1 MTDQQGGPG
10 SHGSPGPHAGPG
22 SHADPPLVPVEDHL
36 ADVLAAIRPVD
47 PVWVPLVHAD
57 GSVLAEHVT
66 STTPLPSFDN
76 SAMDGYAV
84 RAADLAGATAEAP
97 VTLPVRGEIAAGDT
111 GDYRVE
117 AGSCL
122 QIMTGARLPEGADAV
137 VPVEWTDG
145 GTTFEAGTAVAFR
158 RAPEPDNAVR
168 HRGDDVAEGTVLLPQ
183 GTLIGPVQMA
193 LLAASGHGEVL
204 ARAAPRVAVISTGN
218 ELVEPGTPLIP
229 GQIWESNSF
238 MLAAAARRAGA
249 IVRRHRLRDDPAVVL
264 STLEGLVSDADLL
277 ITSGGVSMG
286 GEHDVVKA
294 ALSKLGTITFRKV
307 AMQPGMPQGFGVLGP
322 DRTPIFT
329 LPGNPVSAYVSFI
342 LFVQPALDALKNL
355 SPQRQPL
362 AEAALTMGVR
372 SPGGRRSFLRGILDP
387 ARETV
392 VPLTGQSSHQLGALA
407 RANALIIVPEDV
419 TRLEAG
425 EGVDVVC
432 LP

>member
-1 MTDQQGGPG
+1 MTHQ
-10 SHGSPGPHAGPG
+10 HGGPG
-22 SHADPPLVPVEDHL
+22 SHADPPLVPVEEHL
-36 ADVLAAIRPVD
+36 ADVLAAIRPAD

-84 RAADLAGATAEAP
+84 RAADVAGASADTP

-117 AGSCL
+117 PGSSL

-145 GTTFEAGTAVAFR
+145 GAAVAVFR
-158 RAPEPDNAVR
+158 QAPEPGNAVR
-168 HRGDDVAEGTVLLPQ
+168 HRGDDVADGAVLLPQ
-183 GTLIGPVQMA
+183 GTLVGPVQIA
-193 LLAASGHGEVL
+193 LLAASGHAEVL
-204 ARAAPRVAVISTGN
+204 ARTPPRVAIISTGN

-249 IVRRHRLRDDPAVVL
+249 TVRRHRLRDDPEVVL

-294 ALSKLGTITFRKV
+294 ALSKLGTIAFRKV

-322 DRTPIFT
+322 DLTPIFT

-342 LFVQPALDALKNL
+342 LFVQPALDALKKL

-362 AEAALTMGVR
+362 ADAALTTSVR
-372 SPGGRRSFLRGILDP
+372 SPRGRRSYLRGILDP

-407 RANALIIVPEDV
+407 QANALIIVPEDV

-425 EGVDVVC
+425 DGVDVMC

>member
-1 MTDQQGGPG
+1 MTHQ
-10 SHGSPGPHAGPG
+10 HGGPG
-22 SHADPPLVPVEDHL
+22 SHADPPLVPVEEHL
-36 ADVLAAIRPVD
+36 AEVLAAIRPVD

-57 GSVLAEHVT
+57 GSVLAEQVT

-84 RAADLAGATAEAP
+84 RAADLGGASADTP

-117 AGSCL
+117 PGSCL

-145 GTTFEAGTAVAFR
+145 GAAEALFR
-158 RAPEPDNAVR
+158 QAPEPGNAVR
-168 HRGDDVAEGTVLLPQ
+168 HRGDDVAEGAVLLPQ
-183 GTLIGPVQMA
+183 GTLVGPVQVA

-204 ARAAPRVAVISTGN
+204 ARTPPRVAIISTGN

-249 IVRRHRLRDDPAVVL
+249 TVRRHRLRDDPAVVL

-322 DRTPIFT
+322 DATPIFT

-342 LFVQPALDALKNL
+342 LFVQPALDALKKL
-355 SPQRQPL
+355 SPQRQPP
-362 AEAALTMGVR
+362 AQAALTMSVR
-372 SPGGRRSFLRGILDP
+372 SPGGRRSYLRGILDP

-407 RANALIIVPEDV
+407 QANALIIVPEDV

-425 EGVDVVC
+425 DGVDVMC

>member
-1 MTDQQGGPG
+1 
-10 SHGSPGPHAGPG
+10 
-22 SHADPPLVPVEDHL
+22 
-36 ADVLAAIRPVD
+36 VLAAIRPVD

-57 GSVLAEHVT
+57 GSVLAEQVT

-84 RAADLAGATAEAP
+84 RAADLGGATAAAP

-117 AGSCL
+117 PGTCL

-145 GTTFEAGTAVAFR
+145 GAAEALFR
-158 RAPEPDNAVR
+158 QAPEPGNAVR
-168 HRGDDVAEGTVLLPQ
+168 HRGDDVAEGAVLLPQ
-183 GTLIGPVQMA
+183 GTLVGPVQVA

-204 ARAAPRVAVISTGN
+204 ARTPPRVAIISTGN

-249 IVRRHRLRDDPAVVL
+249 TVRRHRLRDDPAVVL

-322 DRTPIFT
+322 DATPIFT

-342 LFVQPALDALKNL
+342 LFVQPALDALKKL

-362 AEAALTMGVR
+362 AQAALTMSVR
-372 SPGGRRSFLRGILDP
+372 SPGGRRSYLRGILDP

-407 RANALIIVPEDV
+407 QANALIIVPEDV

-425 EGVDVVC
+425 DGVDVMC

>member
-1 MTDQQGGPG
+1 MTHQHGGPGSQGGPG
-10 SHGSPGPHAGPG
+10 SR
-22 SHADPPLVPVEDHL
+22 ADPPLVPVEEHL

-57 GSVLAEHVT
+57 GSVLAEQVT

-84 RAADLAGATAEAP
+84 RAADLGGASADTP

-117 AGSCL
+117 PGSCL

-145 GTTFEAGTAVAFR
+145 GVAEALFR
-158 RAPEPDNAVR
+158 QAPEPGNAVR
-168 HRGDDVAEGTVLLPQ
+168 HRGDDVAEGAVLLPQ
-183 GTLIGPVQMA
+183 GTLVGPVQVA

-204 ARAAPRVAVISTGN
+204 ARTPPRVAIISTGN

-249 IVRRHRLRDDPAVVL
+249 TVRRHRLRDDPAVVL

-322 DRTPIFT
+322 DATPIFT

-342 LFVQPALDALKNL
+342 LFVQPALDALKKL

-362 AEAALTMGVR
+362 AQAALTMSVR
-372 SPGGRRSFLRGILDP
+372 SPGGRRSYLRGILDP

-407 RANALIIVPEDV
+407 QANALIIVPEDV

-425 EGVDVVC
+425 DGVDVMC

>member
-1 MTDQQGGPG
+1 MTHQ
-10 SHGSPGPHAGPG
+10 HGGPG
-22 SHADPPLVPVEDHL
+22 SHADPPLVPVEEHL
-36 ADVLAAIRPVD
+36 ADVLAAIRPAD

-84 RAADLAGATAEAP
+84 RAADLAGASASTP

-111 GDYRVE
+111 GDYWVE
-117 AGSCL
+117 PGSSL

-145 GTTFEAGTAVAFR
+145 GTAVAVFR
-158 RAPEPDNAVR
+158 QAPEPGNAVR
-168 HRGDDVAEGTVLLPQ
+168 HRGDDVADGAVLLPQ
-183 GTLIGPVQMA
+183 GTLVGPVQIA

-204 ARAAPRVAVISTGN
+204 ARTPPRVAIISTGN

-249 IVRRHRLRDDPAVVL
+249 TVRRHRLRDDPEVVL

-322 DRTPIFT
+322 DLTPIFT

-342 LFVQPALDALKNL
+342 LFVQPALDALKKL

-362 AEAALTMGVR
+362 ADAALTMSVR
-372 SPGGRRSFLRGILDP
+372 SPGGRRSYLRGILDP

-392 VPLTGQSSHQLGALA
+392 VPPTGQSSHQLGALA
-407 RANALIIVPEDV
+407 QANALIIVPEDV

-425 EGVDVVC
+425 DGVHVMC

>member
-1 MTDQQGGPG
+1 MTLQRG
-10 SHGSPGPHAGPG
+10 GPG
-22 SHADPPLVPVEDHL
+22 SHADPPLVPVEEHL
-36 ADVLAAIRPVD
+36 AEILAAIRPAE

-57 GSVLAEHVT
+57 GNVLAEDVT

-84 RAADLAGATAEAP
+84 RAADLAGASADAP
-97 VTLPVRGEIAAGDT
+97 VTLPVHGEIAAGDT

-137 VPVEWTDG
+137 VPVEWTD
-145 GTTFEAGTAVAFR
+145 AGTISAAFR
-158 RAPEPDNAVR
+158 QAPEPGNAVR
-168 HRGDDVAEGTVLLPQ
+168 HRGDDVAEGTVLLSQ
-183 GTLIGPVQMA
+183 GTLVGPVQMA

-204 ARAAPRVAVISTGN
+204 ARTPPRVAIISTGN

-249 IVRRHRLRDDPAVVL
+249 TVRRHRLRDDPAVVL

-322 DRTPIFT
+322 DATPIFT

-342 LFVQPALDALKNL
+342 LFVQPALDARKNL

-362 AEAALTMGVR
+362 AQAALTTNVR
-372 SPGGRRSFLRGILDP
+372 SPGGRRSYLRGILDA

-407 RANALIIVPEDV
+407 QANALIIVPEDV
-419 TRLEAG
+419 TRMEAG
-425 EGVDVVC
+425 DGVDVMC

>member
-1 MTDQQGGPG
+1 MTHQ
-10 SHGSPGPHAGPG
+10 HGGPG
-22 SHADPPLVPVEDHL
+22 SHADPPLVPVEEHL
-36 ADVLAAIRPVD
+36 ADVLAAIRPAD

-84 RAADLAGATAEAP
+84 RAADLAGASASTP

-111 GDYRVE
+111 ADYRIE
-117 AGSCL
+117 PGSSL

-145 GTTFEAGTAVAFR
+145 GTVEAVFR
-158 RAPEPDNAVR
+158 QAPEPGNAVR
-168 HRGDDVAEGTVLLPQ
+168 HRGDDVSDGAVLLPQ
-183 GTLIGPVQMA
+183 GTLVGPVQIA

-204 ARAAPRVAVISTGN
+204 ARTPPRVAIISTGN

-249 IVRRHRLRDDPAVVL
+249 TVRRHRLRDDPEVVL

-294 ALSKLGTITFRKV
+294 ALSKLGTIAFRKV

-322 DRTPIFT
+322 DATPIFT

-342 LFVQPALDALKNL
+342 LFVQPALDALKKL

-362 AEAALTMGVR
+362 ADAALTMSVR
-372 SPGGRRSFLRGILDP
+372 SPGGRRSYLRGILDP

-407 RANALIIVPEDV
+407 QANALIIVPEDV

-425 EGVDVVC
+425 DGVHVMC

>member
-1 MTDQQGGPG
+1 MTHQEPC
-10 SHGSPGPHAGPG
+10 G
-22 SHADPPLVPVEDHL
+22 SHADPPLVPVEQHL
-36 ADVLAAIRPVD
+36 ADVLAAIRPVE
-47 PVWVPLVHAD
+47 PVWVPLAGAH

-66 STTPLPSFDN
+66 ASTPLPSFDN

-84 RAADLAGATAEAP
+84 RAADLAGASAGAP

-117 AGSCL
+117 AGACL

-137 VPVEWTDG
+137 VPVEWTDA
-145 GTTFEAGTAVAFR
+145 GTTTVVIR
-158 RAPEPDNAVR
+158 RAPDLDHAVR
-168 HRGDDVAEGTVLLPQ
+168 HRGDDVARGAVLLPE
-183 GTLIGPVQMA
+183 GTLIGPVQLA
-193 LLAASGHGEVL
+193 LLAASGQGEVL
-204 ARAAPRVAVISTGN
+204 ARTPPRVAVISTGN

-249 IVRRHRLRDDPAVVL
+249 TVRRHRLRDDPAVVL
-264 STLEGLVSDADLL
+264 STLEGLLADADLL

-307 AMQPGMPQGFGVLGP
+307 AMQPGMPQGFGVLGA

-329 LPGNPVSAYVSFI
+329 LPGNPVSAYVSFV
-342 LFVQPALDALKNL
+342 LFVQPALDALKNY
-355 SPQRQPL
+355 SPQRKPF
-362 AEAALTMGVR
+362 AEAALTQGVR
-372 SPGGRRSFLRGILDP
+372 SPGGRRSYLRGVLDD

-407 RANALIIVPEDV
+407 QANALIIVPEDV

-425 EGVDVVC
+425 EGVNVMC

>member
-1 MTDQQGGPG
+1 
-10 SHGSPGPHAGPG
+10 
-22 SHADPPLVPVEDHL
+22 
-36 ADVLAAIRPVD
+36 
-47 PVWVPLVHAD
+47 VPLVHAD

-66 STTPLPSFDN
+66 ATTPLPSFDN

-84 RAADLAGATAEAP
+84 HAADLAGASADTP

-111 GDYRVE
+111 GDYRTE
-117 AGSCL
+117 PGSCL
-122 QIMTGARLPEGADAV
+122 QIMTGARMPEGADAV

-145 GTTFEAGTAVAFR
+145 GTAIEASTVAVFR
-158 RAPEPDNAVR
+158 QAPEPGNAVR

-204 ARAAPRVAVISTGN
+204 ARTPPRVAIISTGN

-238 MLAAAARRAGA
+238 MLAAAARQAGA

-322 DRTPIFT
+322 DATPIFT

-342 LFVQPALDALKNL
+342 LFVQPALDALKNH
-355 SPQRQPL
+355 SPQRQPP
-362 AEAALTMGVR
+362 AQAALTMSVR
-372 SPGGRRSFLRGILDP
+372 SPWGRRSYLRGLLDP
-387 ARETV
+387 AQATV

-407 RANALIIVPEDV
+407 QANALIIVPEDV
-419 TRLEAG
+419 TRMEAG
-425 EGVDVVC
+425 EGVDVMC

>member
-1 MTDQQGGPG
+1 MTHQ
-10 SHGSPGPHAGPG
+10 HGGPG
-22 SHADPPLVPVEDHL
+22 SHADPPLVPVEEHL

-84 RAADLAGATAEAP
+84 RAADLAGASAGTP

-111 GDYRVE
+111 ADYRIE
-117 AGSCL
+117 PGSSL

-145 GTTFEAGTAVAFR
+145 GAAHAVFR
-158 RAPEPDNAVR
+158 QAPEPGNAVR
-168 HRGDDVAEGTVLLPQ
+168 HRGDDVADGAVLLPQ
-183 GTLIGPVQMA
+183 GTLVGPVQMA

-204 ARAAPRVAVISTGN
+204 ARTPPRVAIISTGN

-249 IVRRHRLRDDPAVVL
+249 TVRRHRLRDDPAVVL

-322 DRTPIFT
+322 DATPIFT

-362 AEAALTMGVR
+362 ADAALTMSVR
-372 SPGGRRSFLRGILDP
+372 SPGGRRSYLRGILDP

-407 RANALIIVPEDV
+407 QANALIIVPEDV

-425 EGVDVVC
+425 DGVDVMC

>member
-1 MTDQQGGPG
+1 MTHQHGDPGP
-10 SHGSPGPHAGPG
+10 HGSPESHRVPG
-22 SHADPPLVPVEDHL
+22 SHADPPLVPVEEHL
-36 ADVLAAIRPVD
+36 AGVLAAIRPVD

-84 RAADLAGATAEAP
+84 RAADLGGATADAP

-117 AGSCL
+117 PGSCL
-122 QIMTGARLPEGADAV
+122 QIMTGARMPEGADAV

-145 GTTFEAGTAVAFR
+145 GAAEAVFR
-158 RAPEPDNAVR
+158 QAPEPGNAVR
-168 HRGDDVAEGTVLLPQ
+168 HRGDDVADGAVLLPQ
-183 GTLIGPVQMA
+183 GTLVGPVQMA

-204 ARAAPRVAVISTGN
+204 ARTPPRVAIISTGN

-322 DRTPIFT
+322 DATPIFT

-342 LFVQPALDALKNL
+342 LFVQPALDALKNF

-362 AEAALTMGVR
+362 ASAALTMSVR
-372 SPGGRRSFLRGILDP
+372 SPGGRRSYLRGILDP

-407 RANALIIVPEDV
+407 QANALIIVPEDV

-425 EGVDVVC
+425 DGVDVMC

>member
-1 MTDQQGGPG
+1 MTEGP
-10 SHGSPGPHAGPG
+10 SPRAG
-22 SHADPPLVPVEDHL
+22 SHADPPLVPVEEHL
-36 ADVLAAIRPVD
+36 ADVLAAIRPAD

-84 RAADLAGATAEAP
+84 RAADLAGASADTP
-97 VTLPVRGEIAAGDT
+97 VALPVRGEIAAGDT

-117 AGSCL
+117 PGSSL

-145 GTTFEAGTAVAFR
+145 GATEAVFR
-158 RAPEPDNAVR
+158 QAPEPGNAVR
-168 HRGDDVAEGTVLLPQ
+168 HRGDDVADGAVLLPQ
-183 GTLIGPVQMA
+183 GTLVGPVQMA

-204 ARAAPRVAVISTGN
+204 ARTPPRVAIISTGN

-249 IVRRHRLRDDPAVVL
+249 TVRRHRLRDDPAVVL

-322 DRTPIFT
+322 DATPIFT

-342 LFVQPALDALKNL
+342 LFVQPALDALKKL

-362 AEAALTMGVR
+362 AQAALTMSVR
-372 SPGGRRSFLRGILDP
+372 SPGGRRSYLRGILDP
-387 ARETV
+387 AGETV

-407 RANALIIVPEDV
+407 QANALIIVPEDV

-425 EGVDVVC
+425 DGVDVMC

>member
-1 MTDQQGGPG
+1 MD
-10 SHGSPGPHAGPG
+10 S
-22 SHADPPLVPVEDHL
+22 VEKYI
-36 ADVLAAIRPVD
+36 AEVLAAIRPLPSREVA
-47 PVWVPLVHAD
+47 LAD
-57 GSVLAEHVT
+57 VLGAVLDGDVT
-66 STTPLPSFDN
+66 AQWPLPSFDN

-84 RAADLAGATAEAP
+84 HAADLAGASADTP

-117 AGSCL
+117 AGACL

-137 VPVEWTDG
+137 VPVEWTDS
-145 GTTFEAGTAVAFR
+145 GTATVTIR
-158 RAPEPDNAVR
+158 HSPKLQHAVR

-204 ARAAPRVAVISTGN
+204 ARTPPRVAIISTGN

-238 MLAAAARRAGA
+238 MLAAAARQAGA

-322 DRTPIFT
+322 DATPIFT

-342 LFVQPALDALKNL
+342 LFVQPALDALKNH

-362 AEAALTMGVR
+362 AQAALTMSVR
-372 SPGGRRSFLRGILDP
+372 SPGGRRSYLRGLLDP

-407 RANALIIVPEDV
+407 QANALIIVPEDV
-419 TRLEAG
+419 TRMEAG
-425 EGVDVVC
+425 EGVDVMC

>member
-1 MTDQQGGPG
+1 
-10 SHGSPGPHAGPG
+10 
-22 SHADPPLVPVEDHL
+22 
-36 ADVLAAIRPVD
+36 VLAAIRPVD

-57 GSVLAEHVT
+57 GSVLAEQVT

-84 RAADLAGATAEAP
+84 RAADLGGATAEAP

-117 AGSCL
+117 PGSCL

-145 GTTFEAGTAVAFR
+145 GAAEALFR
-158 RAPEPDNAVR
+158 QAPEPGNAVR
-168 HRGDDVAEGTVLLPQ
+168 HRGDDVAEGAVLLPQ
-183 GTLIGPVQMA
+183 GTLVGPVQVA

-204 ARAAPRVAVISTGN
+204 ARTPPRVAIISTGN

-249 IVRRHRLRDDPAVVL
+249 TVRRHRLRDDPAVVL

-322 DRTPIFT
+322 DATPIFT

-342 LFVQPALDALKNL
+342 LFVQPALDALKKL

-362 AEAALTMGVR
+362 AQAALTMSVR
-372 SPGGRRSFLRGILDP
+372 SPGGRRSYLRGILDP

-407 RANALIIVPEDV
+407 QANALIIVPEDV

-425 EGVDVVC
+425 DGVDVMC

>member
-1 MTDQQGGPG
+1 VTHQEPAAA
-10 SHGSPGPHAGPG
+10 HTAG
-22 SHADPPLVPVEDHL
+22 SHADPPLVPVEQHL
-36 ADVLAAIRPVD
+36 ADVLAAIRPVE
-47 PVWVPLVHAD
+47 PAWVPLAGAH
-57 GSVLAEHVT
+57 GTVLAEHVT
-66 STTPLPSFDN
+66 ASTPLPSFDN

-84 RAADLAGATAEAP
+84 RAADLAGASADTP
-97 VTLPVRGEIAAGDT
+97 VTLEVRGEIAAGDT

-117 AGSCL
+117 AGTVL
-122 QIMTGARLPEGADAV
+122 EIMTGARLPEGADAV

-145 GTTFEAGTAVAFR
+145 GIRSEESTVSGASTVVTVR
-158 RAPEPDNAVR
+158 QAPDVDNAVR
-168 HRGDDVAEGTVLLPQ
+168 HRGDDVAEGEVLLPE

-193 LLAASGHGEVL
+193 LLAASGQGEVL
-204 ARAAPRVAVISTGN
+204 ARTPPRVAVISTGN

-238 MLAAAARRAGA
+238 MLAAACRRAGA
-249 IVRRHRLRDDPAVVL
+249 TVRRHRLRDDPAVVL
-264 STLEGLVSDADLL
+264 STLEGLLSDADLL

-307 AMQPGMPQGFGVLGP
+307 AMQPGMPQGFGTLGP

-342 LFVQPALDALKNL
+342 LFVQPALDALKGY
-355 SPQRQPL
+355 SPQRKPPVQ
-362 AEAALTMGVR
+362 AALTMSVR
-372 SPGGRRSFLRGILDP
+372 SPRGRRSYLRGVLDD
-387 ARETV
+387 AQETV

-407 RANALIIVPEDV
+407 QANALIIVPEDV
-419 TRLEAG
+419 TRMAAG
-425 EGVDVVC
+425 DGVDVMC

>member
-1 MTDQQGGPG
+1 MTHQHGGPG
-10 SHGSPGPHAGPG
+10 PHGGPG
-22 SHADPPLVPVEDHL
+22 SHADPPLVPVEEHL

-57 GSVLAEHVT
+57 GSVLAEQVT

-84 RAADLAGATAEAP
+84 RAADLGGASADTP

-117 AGSCL
+117 PGSCL

-145 GTTFEAGTAVAFR
+145 GAAEALFR
-158 RAPEPDNAVR
+158 QAPEPGNAVR
-168 HRGDDVAEGTVLLPQ
+168 HRGDDVAEGAVLLPQ
-183 GTLIGPVQMA
+183 GTLVGPVQVA

-204 ARAAPRVAVISTGN
+204 ARTPPRVAIISTGN

-249 IVRRHRLRDDPAVVL
+249 TVRRHRLRDDPAVVL

-322 DRTPIFT
+322 DATPIFT

-342 LFVQPALDALKNL
+342 LFVQPALDALKKL

-362 AEAALTMGVR
+362 AQAALTMSVR
-372 SPGGRRSFLRGILDP
+372 SPGGRRSYLRGILDP

-407 RANALIIVPEDV
+407 QANALIIVPEDV

-425 EGVDVVC
+425 DGVDVMC